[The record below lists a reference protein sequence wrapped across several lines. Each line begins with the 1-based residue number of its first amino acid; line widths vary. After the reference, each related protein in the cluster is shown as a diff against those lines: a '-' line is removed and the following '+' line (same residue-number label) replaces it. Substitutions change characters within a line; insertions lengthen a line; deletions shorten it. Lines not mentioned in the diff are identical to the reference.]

1 MTRRDFLQFFSMSAA
16 SKRFYAQGTAGLPA
30 LKIRDVKVVATSPP
44 GDPGGKRQWV
54 FVKIHTDE
62 PGLYGVGSA
71 TNRNNCFAVVA
82 AIENHYAPWWKG
94 KAVDRIE
101 DLWHETNH
109 RGYWRN
115 ATIVNQVLS
124 ALDMAL
130 WDIKGKRAGM
140 PVYDLLGGKAR
151 DGVALYDHC
160 GGRTKE
166 EVVADVS
173 RSLEEGFRH
182 VRVQYAGG
190 YGGGGF
196 REPDEGGRPEGGFGG
211 VAFDEAKYIEEVPKL
226 FEYVRTQLGP
236 AVELLHD
243 VHEHLTPSAA
253 MEFCRRVQD
262 VRMFFV
268 EDPLPPEQIEWFE
281 RLRAA
286 STTPLAM
293 GELFTHPL
301 EWRPLIAK
309 RLVDFIRCRVSA
321 VGGITPADK
330 IAVLCEHFGVRTAFQ
345 EGGDNDP
352 INQLAAYHVDL
363 SSTAFGIQ
371 EEHDFPDL
379 IRELLPG
386 TAEQRGGYLYG
397 NGAPG
402 LGIDIREDVLLSRY
416 PLEAMPIGAGGKTV
430 RSMDGGLVRP

>member
-1 MTRRDFLQFFSMSAA
+1 MSAA
-16 SKRFYAQGTAGLPA
+16 SAELYAQKTRGLPA
-30 LKIRDVKVVATSPP
+30 LKIREAKVVATSPP
-44 GDPGGKRQWV
+44 ADRGAGKRQWV
-54 FVKIHTDE
+54 FVKLFTDE
-62 PGLYGVGSA
+62 PGLHGVGSA
-71 TNRNNCFAVVA
+71 TNRNNCFAVAA
-82 AIENHYAPWWKG
+82 AIKNHYAPWWKG
-94 KAVDRIE
+94 KNADRIE

-140 PVYDLLGGKAR
+140 PVYELLGGKAR

-166 EVVADVS
+166 EALESVL

-196 REPDEGGRPEGGFGG
+196 RDPSEGGRPEEGFGG
-211 VAFDEAKYIEEVPKL
+211 VAFDEAKYIEEIPKL
-226 FEYVRTQLGP
+226 FAFLRAELGP
-236 AVELLHD
+236 DVELLHD
-243 VHEHLTPSAA
+243 VHEHLTPWAA
-253 MEFCRRVQD
+253 MELCRRLQD

-268 EDPLPPEQIEWFE
+268 EDPLPPEHIEWFE
-281 RLRAA
+281 RLRAT

-309 RLVDFIRCRVSA
+309 RLIDFIRCRVSA

-352 INQLAAYHVDL
+352 VNQLAAYHVDL

-371 EEHDFPDL
+371 EEHDFPEL

-397 NGAPG
+397 SGAPG
-402 LGIDIREDVLLSRY
+402 LGIDFDEDVLLNKY
-416 PLEAMPIGAGGKTV
+416 PLEAMRIDAGGKTV